1 MALTK
6 HSRVAVQR
14 GLRRLATA
22 TVDLILLLL
31 QLGTLAAAAP
41 EDQKT
46 LRVETFVAPPFV
58 IEQEGKLTGFSIDLW
73 NETASRLRVASVYEK
88 APTASAGFAALR
100 SKQAD
105 LAVSAILVTAERDRE
120 FDFSYPI
127 LEAGQQVMVRDTGST
142 LTVQPLSDLLHL
154 LFSKTTAIWLII
166 GLPLVFLPAHV
177 VWLLERRQKE
187 GIIPTER
194 YFPGIFYAAY
204 WSASA
209 LFMQAEQMPRQW
221 LARLTALLW
230 MFTGMVFVALYTAQL
245 TATLSDQEIRGDING
260 PEDLPGKQVGTLAGS
275 ASVTYL
281 RQHNAKVEEFTQ
293 LTELFQALID
303 KKVNAVL
310 LTAPAL
316 RYYQTHEGTGLVKTV
331 GPEFNRGILGF
342 VFPENSSLRRP
353 VNAELVAMREDGTY
367 QRLYDKWF
375 GGDGRVANQ

>member
-41 EDQKT
+41 ADQKT
-46 LRVETFVAPPFV
+46 LRVESFVAPPFV

-230 MFTGMVFVALYTAQL
+230 MFTGMVFVALYTAQ
-245 TATLSDQEIRGDING
+245 
-260 PEDLPGKQVGTLAGS
+260 
-275 ASVTYL
+275 VTS
-281 RQHNAKVEEFTQ
+281 
-293 LTELFQALID
+293 
-303 KKVNAVL
+303 
-310 LTAPAL
+310 TAPKIYLGNKWGLSRAL
-316 RYYQTHEGTGLVKTV
+316 L
-331 GPEFNRGILGF
+331 P
-342 VFPENSSLRRP
+342 
-353 VNAELVAMREDGTY
+353 
-367 QRLYDKWF
+367 
-375 GGDGRVANQ
+375 